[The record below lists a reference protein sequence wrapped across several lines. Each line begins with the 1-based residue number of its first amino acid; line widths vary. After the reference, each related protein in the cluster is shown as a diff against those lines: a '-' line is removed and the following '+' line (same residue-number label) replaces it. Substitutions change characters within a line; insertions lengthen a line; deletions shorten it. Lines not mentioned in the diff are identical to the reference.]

1 MQLSPPKFFQLSH
14 PASHKLIYLAASVF
28 DKQTGLMKIADNTDQ
43 HSLSTQFRR
52 KRFEFFLGLIRQ
64 LPRPLHILDIGGTE
78 AYWEMM
84 QFDEPDVHITLL
96 NLRSE
101 PVSDTQRFTSISG
114 DATQLDGFA
123 DQSVDLIY
131 SNSVIEH
138 LFTLKAQQKMADE
151 IRRVGKSYFIQTP
164 YRYFPIEPHWVFP
177 FFQFLPRFAK
187 IGLTRQFSLGHI
199 PRAPDAEK
207 AARQVDEVRL
217 MTISE
222 LKKIFPGGL
231 LYKEFF
237 MGMVKSVVMYKI

>member
-1 MQLSPPKFFQLSH
+1 
-14 PASHKLIYLAASVF
+14 
-28 DKQTGLMKIADNTDQ
+28 MKIADNTDQ

-52 KRFEFFLGLIRQ
+52 KRFDFFLSQIRL

-78 AYWEMM
+78 AYWNMM
-84 QFDEPDVHITLL
+84 QFDEPGVHITLL
-96 NLRSE
+96 NLKAE
-101 PVSDTQRFTSISG
+101 PVSDTKRFTSIAG
-114 DATQLDGFA
+114 NATRLDGFA
-123 DQSVDLIY
+123 DQSVDLVY

-138 LFTLKAQQKMADE
+138 LFTFEAQQKMADE
-151 IRRVGKSYFIQTP
+151 IKRVGKSYFIQTP

-177 FFQFLPRFAK
+177 FFHFMPRAVK

-199 PRAPDAEK
+199 PRVPDPTE

-222 LKKIFPGGL
+222 LKKIFPGAL

-237 MGMVKSVVMYKI
+237 MGMVKSIVMYKL